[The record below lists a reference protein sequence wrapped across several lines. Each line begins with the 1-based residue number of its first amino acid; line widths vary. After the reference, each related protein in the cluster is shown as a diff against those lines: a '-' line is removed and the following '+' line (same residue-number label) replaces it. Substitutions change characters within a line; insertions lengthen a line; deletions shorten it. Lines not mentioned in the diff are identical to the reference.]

1 MSAMLKSKL
10 SVTEGCMNKLDLD
23 GLAQRTEGFVARDL
37 EKVLSRAVHAHLLRQ
52 GRGKVVQ

>member
-1 MSAMLKSKL
+1 
-10 SVTEGCMNKLDLD
+10 MNKLDLD

-52 GRGKVVQ
+52 GRGKVVQW